1 MWEYPWLNGTHKRV
15 PLVISDSCHS
25 QIVTQYGTHKLYLN
39 GTTKFWHNAIC
50 YSIYILNM
58 HFEKIISYILS
69 CPSCVLV
76 RHRNAK
82 NQIFEKLLISLYT
95 FCYCLVFSNKFENI
109 TSIRLISPGGN
120 VTQDADYNF
129 LHRYFWL
136 LWLGIQRGRIQSAS
150 VQFSPDTLDT
160 LAFFWPVV
168 IQNTIINV
176 QPNANLHIFCDPF
189 QY

>member
-1 MWEYPWLNGTHKRV
+1 
-15 PLVISDSCHS
+15 
-25 QIVTQYGTHKLYLN
+25 
-39 GTTKFWHNAIC
+39 
-50 YSIYILNM
+50 M

-129 LHRYFWL
+129 LHRYF
-136 LWLGIQRGRIQSAS
+136 
-150 VQFSPDTLDT
+150 
-160 LAFFWPVV
+160 
-168 IQNTIINV
+168 
-176 QPNANLHIFCDPF
+176 
-189 QY
+189 